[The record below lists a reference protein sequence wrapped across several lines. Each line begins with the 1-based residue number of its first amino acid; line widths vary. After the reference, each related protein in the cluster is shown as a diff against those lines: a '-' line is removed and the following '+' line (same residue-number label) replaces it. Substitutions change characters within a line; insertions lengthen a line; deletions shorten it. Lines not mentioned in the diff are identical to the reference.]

1 MGKFRIILFS
11 LLGSL
16 LVVMALSITG
26 VLPNRF
32 FKWHKGQQVSENQEE
47 KAFFTDDGP
56 TVDHIIN
63 NFYFPQYDEE
73 GNEKFI
79 LKGKR
84 AMLINDKVYK
94 LEKPEICL
102 KKGFSSVAQPGGS
115 DPAAPAEPPGTEPY
129 DSTEGAES
137 PRDIV
142 ITARMGELDK
152 RTNEGL
158 LTKGVEV
165 ELGGGT
171 VLRTDHLR
179 YSPKENRAKTD
190 RPVSLKGDKM
200 EIRGEGLE
208 AELSTGRIWVERDV
222 IAELGGVRGNL
233 MFTSFGGS
241 QSMTET
247 KAQGAKTVIQC
258 SGKLVYEKGA
268 SMLTFHDKVR
278 VRQGVSTLR
287 TDKLILVF
295 DAKGQ
300 KTKLLIAEGDVL
312 ASDGVRAAKGRSLI
326 WDAITDATTLEDT
339 PSAEFFEEK
348 FNLIAPKVIFS
359 QGGQKSEAPNGGQ
372 LNTKGT
378 QKAKGV
384 AKAGKD
390 APKTDMDW
398 GLVNITWRGKM
409 TFQKDLQ
416 QATFEKDVQ
425 LVRKDYT
432 IYAQKMVM
440 HFEGEEAKIKTMEA
454 SGGVYIVER
463 SKGLLREAN
472 GQEGYW
478 DFEKDVSELKGKG
491 DLYLETE
498 PGQPREEGVKINWD
512 QKMMV
517 QDNKK
522 KITFHENVR
531 TVKGPQKVD
540 SNQLNTFLGEN
551 GKLERA
557 VALGDVFFV
566 DNREGG
572 IESIGDTME
581 WDYQSNNV
589 VVTGEP
595 TAEVRKK
602 NERTF
607 AKRIYY
613 DLKTQEVVWKERPHF
628 EIPVAGKDVIGPIL
642 SKPMLSR

>member
-16 LVVMALSITG
+16 LIVMALSITG

-32 FKWHKGQQVSENQEE
+32 FKWHKGQPVSENQEE

-63 NFYFPQYDEE
+63 NFYFPHYDEE

-102 KKGFSSVAQPGGS
+102 KKDFSSVAQPGGS

-137 PRDIV
+137 PRDII

-171 VLRTDHLR
+171 ILRTDHLR
-179 YSPKENRAKTD
+179 YNPKENRAKTD

-233 MFTSFGGS
+233 MLTSFGGS

-268 SMLTFHDKVR
+268 NMLTFHDKVR

-312 ASDGVRAAKGRSLI
+312 ASDGIRAAKGRSLI

-372 LNTKGT
+372 LNTKGA

-384 AKAGKD
+384 AKAD
-390 APKTDMDW
+390 NAPKTDMDW
-398 GLVNITWRGKM
+398 GQV
-409 TFQKDLQ
+409 
-416 QATFEKDVQ
+416 
-425 LVRKDYT
+425 T
-432 IYAQKMVM
+432 I
-440 HFEGEEAKIKTMEA
+440 
-454 SGGVYIVER
+454 
-463 SKGLLREAN
+463 
-472 GQEGYW
+472 
-478 DFEKDVSELKGKG
+478 
-491 DLYLETE
+491 
-498 PGQPREEGVKINWD
+498 
-512 QKMMV
+512 
-517 QDNKK
+517 
-522 KITFHENVR
+522 
-531 TVKGPQKVD
+531 
-540 SNQLNTFLGEN
+540 
-551 GKLERA
+551 
-557 VALGDVFFV
+557 
-566 DNREGG
+566 
-572 IESIGDTME
+572 
-581 WDYQSNNV
+581 
-589 VVTGEP
+589 
-595 TAEVRKK
+595 
-602 NERTF
+602 
-607 AKRIYY
+607 
-613 DLKTQEVVWKERPHF
+613 
-628 EIPVAGKDVIGPIL
+628 
-642 SKPMLSR
+642 

>member
-1 MGKFRIILFS
+1 
-11 LLGSL
+11 
-16 LVVMALSITG
+16 
-26 VLPNRF
+26 
-32 FKWHKGQQVSENQEE
+32 
-47 KAFFTDDGP
+47 
-56 TVDHIIN
+56 
-63 NFYFPQYDEE
+63 
-73 GNEKFI
+73 
-79 LKGKR
+79 
-84 AMLINDKVYK
+84 
-94 LEKPEICL
+94 
-102 KKGFSSVAQPGGS
+102 
-115 DPAAPAEPPGTEPY
+115 
-129 DSTEGAES
+129 
-137 PRDIV
+137 
-142 ITARMGELDK
+142 
-152 RTNEGL
+152 
-158 LTKGVEV
+158 
-165 ELGGGT
+165 
-171 VLRTDHLR
+171 
-179 YSPKENRAKTD
+179 
-190 RPVSLKGDKM
+190 
-200 EIRGEGLE
+200 
-208 AELSTGRIWVERDV
+208 
-222 IAELGGVRGNL
+222 
-233 MFTSFGGS
+233 
-241 QSMTET
+241 
-247 KAQGAKTVIQC
+247 
-258 SGKLVYEKGA
+258 
-268 SMLTFHDKVR
+268 
-278 VRQGVSTLR
+278 
-287 TDKLILVF
+287 
-295 DAKGQ
+295 
-300 KTKLLIAEGDVL
+300 
-312 ASDGVRAAKGRSLI
+312 
-326 WDAITDATTLEDT
+326 
-339 PSAEFFEEK
+339 
-348 FNLIAPKVIFS
+348 
-359 QGGQKSEAPNGGQ
+359 
-372 LNTKGT
+372 
-378 QKAKGV
+378 
-384 AKAGKD
+384 
-390 APKTDMDW
+390 
-398 GLVNITWRGKM
+398 M